1 MREEDI
7 LSEPNR
13 VLTQEERKAFFDD
26 GYVVKKSI
34 ISNEWLTKL
43 NSALDD
49 LIDKSR
55 SLTKSDGTFVLENGH
70 SAENPRLRRIAF
82 LMSSIQFFMNF

>member
-34 ISNEWLTKL
+34 I
-43 NSALDD
+43 
-49 LIDKSR
+49 
-55 SLTKSDGTFVLENGH
+55 F
-70 SAENPRLRRIAF
+70 
-82 LMSSIQFFMNF
+82 